1 MIGYFCVTGRVFTLS
16 VSVLLSFL
24 SLAKTGYNVNKPDP
38 DPDRKAAQ
46 TKDNARQ
53 VKVDASREFPGV

>member
-1 MIGYFCVTGRVFTLS
+1 MKYVCLVVLGRVFTLS

-38 DPDRKAAQ
+38 DPNRTAAQ
-46 TKDNARQ
+46 TKSNAR
-53 VKVDASREFPGV
+53 